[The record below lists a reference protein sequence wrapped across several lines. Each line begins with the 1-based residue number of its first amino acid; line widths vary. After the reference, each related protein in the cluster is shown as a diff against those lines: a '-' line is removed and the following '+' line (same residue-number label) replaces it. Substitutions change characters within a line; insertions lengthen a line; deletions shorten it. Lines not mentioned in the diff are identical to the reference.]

1 MEIRFNDTNRE
12 KLQKQLN
19 TQNKSL
25 KRILA
30 ASNLCLHNQLKP
42 YNSIVLQM
50 FLNKVSL
57 QIDRKWMA
65 ASFDKFYGKV
75 CELVFVLTQ
84 ENAYSQRFHLKA
96 NRKSIGSSQTIL
108 RIFKN

>member
-1 MEIRFNDTNRE
+1 M
-12 KLQKQLN
+12 
-19 TQNKSL
+19 
-25 KRILA
+25 A
-30 ASNLCLHNQLKP
+30 ASDLCLHNQLKP

-57 QIDRKWMA
+57 QIDRKRMA
-65 ASFDKFYGKV
+65 ASFDKFYCKV

-96 NRKSIGSSQTIL
+96 NRKSIGSSQNNTTDFEKLTL
-108 RIFKN
+108 RLRDQDVFI